1 MEVKIKKII
10 TLIGTLLITISAF
23 SASTVDFEA
32 QMKSLEKE
40 YQLLLKKED
49 QRYAQERQIAETAS
63 SVLTGQKDLYKSV
76 NASLNELQQMG
87 KYVFYKDEYNQLVAK
102 YQTILSD
109 IQKSMNDQQMIID
122 NFKQIQLEKEGNK

>member
-1 MEVKIKKII
+1 MKKII

>member
-1 MEVKIKKII
+1 MKKII

-63 SVLTGQKDLYKSV
+63 SVLTGQKDLYQSV

-87 KYVFYKDEYNQLVAK
+87 RYFFYKDEYNQLIAK
-102 YQTILSD
+102 YQTIISD

-122 NFKQIQLEKEGNK
+122 NVKQIQLEKEGNK

>member
-1 MEVKIKKII
+1 MKKII

-49 QRYAQERQIAETAS
+49 QRYAQERQIAETAF

>member
-1 MEVKIKKII
+1 MKKII

-122 NFKQIQLEKEGNK
+122 NFKQIQLEKEGNKSVK

>member
-1 MEVKIKKII
+1 MKKII

-109 IQKSMNDQQMIID
+109 IQKSINDQQMIID

>member
-1 MEVKIKKII
+1 
-10 TLIGTLLITISAF
+10 
-23 SASTVDFEA
+23 
-32 QMKSLEKE
+32 MKSLEKE

>member
-1 MEVKIKKII
+1 MKKII

-23 SASTVDFEA
+23 SSSTVDFEA

>member
-1 MEVKIKKII
+1 MKKII

-76 NASLNELQQMG
+76 NASLNELQQIG

>member
-1 MEVKIKKII
+1 MKKII

-49 QRYAQERQIAETAS
+49 QRYTQERQIAETAS

>member
-1 MEVKIKKII
+1 MKKII

-87 KYVFYKDEYNQLVAK
+87 KYVFYKDEYNKLVAK
-102 YQTILSD
+102 YQSILSD
-109 IQKSMNDQQMIID
+109 I
-122 NFKQIQLEKEGNK
+122 

>member
-1 MEVKIKKII
+1 MKKII

-122 NFKQIQLEKEGNK
+122 NFKQIPLEKEGNK

>member
-1 MEVKIKKII
+1 MKKII

-49 QRYAQERQIAETAS
+49 QRYAQERRIAETAS

>member
-1 MEVKIKKII
+1 MKKII

-32 QMKSLEKE
+32 QMKSLEK
-40 YQLLLKKED
+40 
-49 QRYAQERQIAETAS
+49 AETAS

>member
-1 MEVKIKKII
+1 MKKII

-63 SVLTGQKDLYKSV
+63 SVLTGQKDLYQSV

-87 KYVFYKDEYNQLVAK
+87 KYVFYKDEYNQLYK
-102 YQTILSD
+102 NL
-109 IQKSMNDQQMIID
+109 
-122 NFKQIQLEKEGNK
+122 

>member
-1 MEVKIKKII
+1 MKKII

-49 QRYAQERQIAETAS
+49 PRYAQERQIAETAS

>member
-1 MEVKIKKII
+1 MKKII

-23 SASTVDFEA
+23 SASTVDFKA

>member
-1 MEVKIKKII
+1 
-10 TLIGTLLITISAF
+10 
-23 SASTVDFEA
+23 
-32 QMKSLEKE
+32 
-40 YQLLLKKED
+40 
-49 QRYAQERQIAETAS
+49 
-63 SVLTGQKDLYKSV
+63 
-76 NASLNELQQMG
+76 MG